1 MKLIVAPVPS
11 RNPITLEGETVV
23 IQKATRVADTPYY
36 RRHIE
41 AGDLAEVSDLDE
53 VVEPLTPISESTG
66 TTATD
71 GEAGNTDSANEAGSE
86 EDAK

>member
-53 VVEPLTPISESTG
+53 VVDPVALISESTG
-66 TTATD
+66 ASAPEGD
-71 GEAGNTDSANEAGSE
+71 AGGTDSAGAAGSE